1 MALDDNKQLAFV
13 DQEGNTW
20 KLTMSKMA
28 TKTNRFQLSF
38 FFNEK
43 EFSLS
48 KLQSNRSA
56 QDTWELIEKLRK
68 TPATASK
75 QEKGKDIGEEKENAP
90 TVKERP
96 KKRAKP

>member
-1 MALDDNKQLAFV
+1 MALDENKQLVFV

-68 TPATASK
+68 TPAIASK
-75 QEKGKDIGEEKENAP
+75 PEIGKETGQEVVSPYK
-90 TVKERP
+90 VKERP
-96 KKRAKP
+96 KKRAKA